1 MQKYLVKSEVKCQSF
16 EWRDVK
22 ILKEA
27 VSIVQNFGN
36 VEDFRRMTFFRH
48 ASTDADV
55 IVCAD
60 HCRLVHAQ
68 IEPRILEEKRIF
80 ISFYYK
86 LKTNFSQLMQKLQL
100 FVILKQP
107 VTLSVTVFYI
117 LTKLSNYLF
126 IFTS

>member
-55 IVCAD
+55 TACAD

-68 IEPRILEEKRIF
+68 IEPRILEEMKVF
-80 ISFYYK
+80 FWVFFKEDLFYFS
-86 LKTNFSQLMQKLQL
+86 LNNFSR
-100 FVILKQP
+100 F
-107 VTLSVTVFYI
+107 
-117 LTKLSNYLF
+117 F
-126 IFTS
+126 IFSFFS